1 MNSQTSKG
9 VMSEKASAG
18 WWDGMHSGFNPWL
31 LLDTQYQ
38 VGVNITN
45 RGGYLYTRP
54 GYRVRLTL
62 PSGNL
67 QGIKIFKPTKDGAVA
82 RQTIVFA
89 VDGKV
94 YYSPFPLTQPA
105 NWESF
110 RLKNINFNASA
121 KRIYWE
127 IAEKNVIASSTGEL
141 SIIPTY
147 SVLMMQDG
155 ITAAAFWDG
164 VENRHLNEN
173 GANSKETPIGTW
185 MVWSG
190 SRLWLARGSKIL
202 AGDLGDPLTFD
213 ERIAPTTSG
222 DFTFSGE
229 ITGLARTIGDNRA
242 SNIVVFTLNDS
253 AMLLTSIT
261 NRESWTSTQNF
272 QTVLYPDL
280 GCVAGKSIVNHAGL
294 LWWVSPGGLVN
305 TDSAAAA
312 FLSSRIRYRDVEMA
326 RSKMNFAGD
335 LSGICSASFENFLL
349 VSTPSDDLLNAHTW
363 AMDWAIANDIHREG
377 QPAWSSI
384 WKGTRPVEWAND
396 NIDGAK
402 RIFFGSIDYQELNGS
417 FNHIWEAF
425 MDDHTDSY
433 EQAGALVQNKI
444 YCEAEMKPLGDG
456 LDMKRFRYLEAD
468 LVNIGGNV
476 NFKASV
482 AGTRGGYYTLMNRII
497 IATINNSAG
506 SNKLDTL
513 LGQGVSLRLQ
523 SRRVR
528 SKEAPFDERVQNNV
542 ESIFQN
548 TKDKMFS
555 ILFQWCGRCG
565 IESYRFYLENISEP
579 AVGTCEG
586 DETGVRV
593 VTEDGQTFLFD
604 DANG

>member
-1 MNSQTSKG
+1 MNSQSAKG
-9 VMSEKASAG
+9 VTSEKASAG

-38 VGVNITN
+38 IGVNITN

-54 GYRVRLTL
+54 GYRVKLTL

-67 QGIKIFKPTKDGAVA
+67 QGIKIFKPTKDGAVSD
-82 RQTIVFA
+82 QVIVFA
-89 VDGKV
+89 VDGKI

-105 NWESF
+105 NWESY
-110 RLKNINFNASA
+110 RLKNLSFNPTA

-127 IAEKNVIASSTGEL
+127 VAEKNVIASSTGEL

-147 SVLMMQDG
+147 AVLMIQDG
-155 ITAAAFWDG
+155 ITAAGFWDG
-164 VENRHLNEN
+164 VDNRHLNEAD
-173 GANSKETPIGTW
+173 GETPIGTW
-185 MVWSG
+185 MAWSG
-190 SRLWLARGSKIL
+190 SRLWLARGSKVL
-202 AGDLGDPLTFD
+202 AGDLGDPLTFK
-213 ERIAPTTSG
+213 ERIDPTTSG
-222 DFTFSGE
+222 DFSFSGE

-253 AMLLTSIT
+253 AMLLTSIID
-261 NRESWTSTQNF
+261 RQSWTETQNF

-335 LSGICSASFENFLL
+335 LSNICSASFENFLL
-349 VSTPSDDLLNAHTW
+349 VSTPSNDLLNSHTW

-425 MDDHTDSY
+425 IDDHTDSY
-433 EQAGALVQNKI
+433 EVGGELVQNPI

-456 LDMKRFRYLEAD
+456 LDYKRFRYLEAD
-468 LVNIGGNV
+468 LVNVGGNV

-482 AGTRGGYYTLMNRII
+482 AGTRGAYYTLINQQI
-497 IATINNSAG
+497 IATINNDVG

-513 LGQGVSLRLQ
+513 LGQGVGLRLQ
-523 SRRVR
+523 SRRLR

-542 ESIFQN
+542 ESDFPN
-548 TKDKMFS
+548 TKDKQFS

-565 IESYRFYLENISEP
+565 VESFRFFLENIAETS
-579 AVGTCEG
+579 VGACQEN
-586 DETGVRV
+586 ETGVRV